1 MKVIPLSKPNIGEAE
16 TAAVIRV
23 LESGMLAQ
31 GTEVAAFE
39 KEFSEVVSNHH
50 CIAVN
55 SGTSALHLGLLA
67 AGIGPGDE
75 VIVPSFTFAATA
87 NAVSLC
93 GATPMFVDIDL
104 DTFTIDVDAI
114 TAAISPKTAG
124 IMPVHLYGHPA
135 KMDLICEVAS
145 KHSLLL
151 FEDAAQAHLAEY
163 QNSPVGTFGTSAFSF
178 YPTKNMTSGEGGMIV
193 TSDADLARNARLLR
207 NHGLEE
213 KYKNEIV
220 GFNNRMTD
228 INAAI
233 GRVQLA
239 SLQLRTERR
248 REIAK
253 IYEENL
259 SNVITPHVD
268 KNALH
273 SYHQYTIRSENRD
286 SLSVHLD
293 ENGIGNGVYYPTPVH
308 RLPSFDIHLDLP
320 KTSIATKEALSIPIH
335 PFLSDKEI
343 EMVIDA
349 VNTWT

>member
-1 MKVIPLSKPNIGEAE
+1 MVALSKPFIGEAE
-16 TAAVIRV
+16 KAAVLRV

-31 GTEVAAFE
+31 GPEVAAFE
-39 KEFSEVVSNHH
+39 NEFSETVSNHH

-67 AGIGPGDE
+67 AGIRSGDE

-93 GATPMFVDIDL
+93 GATPVFVDIDL
-104 DTFTIDVDAI
+104 KTFTMDVDAMSSAI
-114 TAAISPKTAG
+114 TTRTAG

-135 KMDLICEVAS
+135 KMDLISKIAQ

-193 TSDADLARNARLLR
+193 TSDPDIARKAKLLR
-207 NHGLEE
+207 NQGMER
-213 KYKNEIV
+213 KYENEII

-233 GRVQLA
+233 GRVQLE
-239 SLQLRTERR
+239 SLDKRTKRR
-248 REIAK
+248 REIAR
-253 IYEENL
+253 IYDENL
-259 SNVITPHVD
+259 LNVATPFVGEGVV
-268 KNALH
+268 H
-273 SYHQYTIRSENRD
+273 SYHQYTIKSQNRD
-286 SLSVHLD
+286 SLSSYLS
-293 ENGIGNGVYYPTPVH
+293 EKGIGNGVYYPTPVH
-308 RLPSFDIHLDLP
+308 KLPSFDLTLDLP
-320 KTSIATKEALSIPIH
+320 HTNIAAKEVLSIPVH
-335 PFLSDKEI
+335 PFLKDEEVEI
-343 EMVIDA
+343 VIE
-349 VNTWT
+349 VINKWS